1 MPRLETIPFICRE
14 DNYGVLVHDK
24 VSGAT
29 ASIDAPSASA
39 IETYLA
45 QTGWTLT
52 HILMTHHHGDHTEG
66 NLALKERYDCT
77 IIGPEYEAD
86 RIPGIDKGVQGR
98 RKLLLRRAVRSRSSI
113 RRAIPRA
120 ISFSICPT
128 EQLLFA
134 GDTLFALGCGRVIE
148 GTMAEMWTSLDTLRK
163 LPPETVVHCGH
174 EYTQA
179 NARFALNVEPGN
191 LALVQRAEVIAAKR
205 ARGEMTLPTTIGE
218 ELLTNPFLRPESP
231 ELRARLGL
239 EEASDAEI
247 FAATRKAKD
256 SFR

>member
-1 MPRLETIPFICRE
+1 LPRLETIPFICRE
-14 DNYGVLVHDK
+14 DNYGVLVHDME
-24 VSGAT
+24 SGAT

-45 QTGWTLT
+45 QTGWALT

-66 NLALKERYDCT
+66 NVALKERYDCT

-86 RIPGIDKGVQGR
+86 RIPGIDKGVRGGESYFFGGCLVEVIHTPGHT
-98 RKLLLRRAVRSRSSI
+98 KGHIALHL
-113 RRAIPRA
+113 
-120 ISFSICPT
+120 PT

-148 GTMAEMWTSLDTLRK
+148 GTMAEMWKSLDTLRR

-174 EYTQA
+174 EYTQS
-179 NARFALNVEPGN
+179 NARFALSVEPGN
-191 LALVQRAEVIAAKR
+191 LALVQRAGIIEAKR

-239 EEASDAEI
+239 EEASDEEV
-247 FAATRKAKD
+247 FTATRKAKD
-256 SFR
+256 SFQ